1 LAGGRGV
8 RNDEPPGPPGHYEVR
23 DHPSLGGLV
32 VIWWVPAAGP
42 PSATNMTLGVERVPL
57 LAEALARYLGG

>member
-1 LAGGRGV
+1 M
-8 RNDEPPGPPGHYEVR
+8 
-23 DHPSLGGLV
+23 

-57 LAEALARYLGG
+57 LAEALDAYLGGAEP